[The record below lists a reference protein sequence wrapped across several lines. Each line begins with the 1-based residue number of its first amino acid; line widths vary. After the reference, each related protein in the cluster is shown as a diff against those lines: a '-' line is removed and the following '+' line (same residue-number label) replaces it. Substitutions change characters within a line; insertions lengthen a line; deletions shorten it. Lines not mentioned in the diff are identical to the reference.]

1 MVAEF
6 NLYSRKSDGIST
18 LYMTSDIRYVSL
30 CFLLNLDG
38 LDLMTHLFQ
47 GQLVLRTRCLECE
60 SFTER
65 REDFQDISV
74 PVLDDTPS
82 SPDDLSE
89 GEDFYSNALCQK
101 NNPSLYCDSFKACV
115 VV

>member
-1 MVAEF
+1 
-6 NLYSRKSDGIST
+6 
-18 LYMTSDIRYVSL
+18 MTR
-30 CFLLNLDG
+30 
-38 LDLMTHLFQ
+38 LFQ

-89 GEDFYSNALCQK
+89 GEDLMRVY
-101 NNPSLYCDSFKACV
+101 FKHV
-115 VV
+115 L